1 MSSPRILRTLNYPH
15 ALSRQYLAT
24 PGAAHAWPSILG
36 ALNWLRELVL
46 QVDEKLEQIH
56 PFDDEQTRLEEPIGR
71 AFHEMHIAAYQH
83 YRSSGSELPPH
94 ILQEFGDQVNF
105 ILNCP
110 SSEEWRQTEE
120 RLKQLELQLT
130 SYADGDNQLADFKAQ
145 LTELDSAVHARTQ
158 EIKHVEAQLQ
168 SVQTELDEA
177 KKAEAD
183 QIRTNK
189 DLKKRLNAIK
199 ERLREQA
206 KAGVGAQIQEYQM
219 LKERYESR
227 IKAKGELQEEV
238 EQMEL
243 ALSRREGRIAPALDD
258 YNRLVGTIRA
268 AEYEEVAKGCD
279 LKIQTYRM
287 GFDITKELPS
297 LIDEV
302 TVFREHARNCVT
314 QVEQQCAVLS
324 RRITETC
331 ELIQNLG
338 LSSIQTD
345 LKESEAECEKLEQL
359 LCSVDAELEADKR
372 HWADEQQIHS
382 NRCSDLRTRLSNL
395 RSEISKAEE
404 TVEQLMRLTS
414 AKAAFLD
421 GIEKKTIAFIPIFRN
436 FVASLELQRRA
447 TEDRANM
454 FRDCIR
460 AFTERMEKKMEKV
473 LNDAEIENN

>member
-1 MSSPRILRTLNYPH
+1 MRRNRSLPPNKQRQTTVSIPTPMMRILRTLNYPH

-46 QVDEKLEQIH
+46 EVDEKLEQIH
-56 PFDDEQTRLEEPIGR
+56 PFDDEQTRSEEPIGR

-94 ILQEFGDQVNF
+94 ILQEFGDQVNC

-130 SYADGDNQLADFKAQ
+130 SYADGDNQLAEFKAQ

-168 SVQTELDEA
+168 SLRTELDEA
-177 KKAEAD
+177 KKTEAD

-268 AEYEEVAKGCD
+268 ADYEEIAKGCD

-314 QVEQQCAVLS
+314 QVEQQCTVLT

-331 ELIQNLG
+331 ELIQNL
-338 LSSIQTD
+338 
-345 LKESEAECEKLEQL
+345 
-359 LCSVDAELEADKR
+359 
-372 HWADEQQIHS
+372 
-382 NRCSDLRTRLSNL
+382 
-395 RSEISKAEE
+395 E
-404 TVEQLMRLTS
+404 TVEQLMRITS

-421 GIEKKTIAFIPIFRN
+421 GIEKKAVAFIPIFRN

-447 TEDRANM
+447 AEDRANM

-460 AFTERMEKKMEKV
+460 TFTERMEKKIDKV